1 MIAFRRDLHQHP
13 ELQFEE
19 FRTTEKV
26 AAVLD
31 QLGITYRKTE
41 PTGLIAEIVG
51 GKPKPSGC
59 AAGGYGCLTCTGIK

>member
-19 FRTTEKV
+19 FRTTEKSRQF
-26 AAVLD
+26 LIN
-31 QLGITYRKTE
+31 GITYRKTE

-51 GKPKPSGC
+51 GKPGRSGC
-59 AAGGYGCLTCTGIK
+59 AAG

>member
-1 MIAFRRDLHQHP
+1 MKKIKALVKQHAQEMIAFRRDLHQHP

-41 PTGLIAEIVG
+41 PTG
-51 GKPKPSGC
+51 
-59 AAGGYGCLTCTGIK
+59 

>member
-1 MIAFRRDLHQHP
+1 MKKIKSTNHAACTRNDCFSTDLHQHP

-31 QLGITYRKTE
+31 QLGITYRKNRTD
-41 PTGLIAEIVG
+41 GFN
-51 GKPKPSGC
+51 C
-59 AAGGYGCLTCTGIK
+59 

>member
-31 QLGITYRKTE
+31 QLE
-41 PTGLIAEIVG
+41 LLIAKQNRRV
-51 GKPKPSGC
+51 
-59 AAGGYGCLTCTGIK
+59 

>member
-1 MIAFRRDLHQHP
+1 MKKIKALVKQHAQEMIAFRRDLHQHP

-31 QLGITYRKTE
+31 QLGITYRNHLKKMRKV
-41 PTGLIAEIVG
+41 LKQWLRKAQ
-51 GKPKPSGC
+51 
-59 AAGGYGCLTCTGIK
+59 